1 MNSEGDSDVAV
12 PQRKKEFDEAA
23 PGYLNLLFAI
33 IFSITHD
40 RELALEI
47 GQQALC
53 NYICFM
59 EKNKWEAE
67 VENEQAYIV
76 TIAKNL
82 LKDCWNAAEKSD
94 EINFDEQVDDR
105 LLKHVADEL
114 IDDTFDVEKHI
125 YLEELLQQLPLKTLF
140 GNLTKYQKTL
150 VLLYFYEDMTID
162 EIAVILK
169 EDKDGVRYRLNATLT
184 TICKRV
190 KKICGNTGLFKSDK

>member
-23 PGYLNLLFAI
+23 PRYLNLLFAI

-40 RELALEI
+40 RELAHEV
-47 GQQALC
+47 GQQAI
-53 NYICFM
+53 YKYFCFM

-67 VENEQAYIV
+67 VENEQAYLV

-82 LKDCWNAAEKSD
+82 LKDRWDAEDKSD
-94 EINFDEQVDDR
+94 ETSIDEQVDDR
-105 LLKHVADEL
+105 LLKHLDEL

-125 YLEELLQQLPLKTLF
+125 YFEELLQQLPLKTIF
-140 GNLTKYQKTL
+140 GNLTDYQKTL
-150 VLLYFYEDMTID
+150 VQLYFYEDMTFE
-162 EIAVILK
+162 EIALILK
-169 EDKDGVRYRLNATLT
+169 EDKDGVNYRLKATLT

-190 KKICGNTGLFKSDK
+190 KKICGKKGLFKSDK